1 MDQFHRRQFYHHG
14 HCFHGHLD
22 HKVGVFRAKLAR
34 KPPVPVSCSS
44 SLCWHTG
51 HAQGMTRFLPDGQSW
66 REGEETSMKAV
77 VIYDSVYGN
86 TEKIAQAIGD
96 GLAGDAKVVR
106 VGDVNPSELQAFDLL
121 IVGSP
126 VHGGRATPAIE
137 ALLQQLPAHSLEGK
151 RVAAFDTRFESEEQG
166 IGLRI
171 LMSVIRY
178 AAERIAKE
186 LAKKGGRLAAEPEGF
201 IVEQKEGPLKQGEL
215 ERASTWAKAM
225 YA

>member
-1 MDQFHRRQFYHHG
+1 
-14 HCFHGHLD
+14 
-22 HKVGVFRAKLAR
+22 
-34 KPPVPVSCSS
+34 
-44 SLCWHTG
+44 
-51 HAQGMTRFLPDGQSW
+51 
-66 REGEETSMKAV
+66 MKAV

-86 TEKIAQAIGD
+86 TEKIAQAIGA

-106 VGDVNPSELQAFDLL
+106 VGDVNASDLQAFDLL

-126 VHGGRATPAIE
+126 VHGGRATPAID

-178 AAERIAKE
+178 AAERIAKD
-186 LAKKGGRLAAEPEGF
+186 LTKKGGRLVAEPEGF
-201 IVEQKEGPLKQGEL
+201 IVEQKEGPLKQGEQ
-215 ERASTWAKAM
+215 ERASAWAKAM
-225 YA
+225 NA

>member
-1 MDQFHRRQFYHHG
+1 
-14 HCFHGHLD
+14 
-22 HKVGVFRAKLAR
+22 
-34 KPPVPVSCSS
+34 
-44 SLCWHTG
+44 
-51 HAQGMTRFLPDGQSW
+51 
-66 REGEETSMKAV
+66 MKAV

-106 VGDVNPSELQAFDLL
+106 VGNMNASELQAFDLL

-126 VHGGRATPAIE
+126 VHGGRATSAID
-137 ALLQQLPAHSLEGK
+137 ALLKQFPAHSLEGK

-186 LAKKGGRLAAEPEGF
+186 LAKKGGRLVAEPEGF

-225 YA
+225 DA